1 MFKKIKTK
9 YLNKLV
15 KQHQE
20 NLSFLSEKSVKLILQ
35 RDYGIKAKQNKSDI
49 NTYYNY
55 FIKNYIKILEYLKN
69 DYKQKYVYDNYDKKE
84 GKSFIKDELKAIKDN
99 YKDLSKYNL
108 RITRNNG
115 LRIFPLQYVIEKWKV
130 LNDTFI
136 EYPKLLYNF
145 ECIIDN
151 IEYKEINIKQ
161 EYNKLLESKHLIEN
175 FDIITKSIKNDRRT
189 DQPLYTKQ

>member
-69 DYKQKYVYDNYDKKE
+69 DYKQKYVYDDYDKKE